1 VLQRPAEC
9 SESQSRGKRVG
20 WDERNE
26 SQLSGLFIAEIRLRL
41 IPAYGLHLS
50 REFIPGRLRG
60 LRWFAWFTGVVLLWF
75 VFACG
80 ISGYWLV
87 WDKLAQFVAIA
98 TAEWLDALPLFGK
111 PIARNFLDNATLSG
125 RFFTLMVFLHIAVPL
140 LRWGFQIKA
149 SSPFRSSRLS
159 SLSEGPLGCF
169 SPISHCRT
177 VDRLVLS
184 TEASTAWLSL

>member
-1 VLQRPAEC
+1 MRDPVKLQVAEALKRTTKCVRRPAEC

-20 WDERNE
+20 WDECNE
-26 SQLSGLFIAEIRLRL
+26 SQLSGLFIAGIRLRL

-50 REFIPGRLRG
+50 REFILGRLRG
-60 LRWFAWFTGVVLLWF
+60 PRWSAWFTGVVLLWF

-98 TAEWLDALPLFGK
+98 TTEWLDALPLFGE

-140 LRWGFQIKA
+140 LRWGF
-149 SSPFRSSRLS
+149 
-159 SLSEGPLGCF
+159 
-169 SPISHCRT
+169 
-177 VDRLVLS
+177 
-184 TEASTAWLSL
+184 